1 MSAEVETFVQLK
13 SPEWQTQ
20 LPEVESL
27 CQIAATAAW
36 RKALD
41 REGAFEVAIVLA
53 DDALVQELNR
63 EYRSQDK
70 PTNVLSFPTDR
81 DEPVLPGDV
90 PTLGDIIIAFET
102 TKSEAPDNLPNHLS
116 HLVVHGCL
124 HLLGFDHE
132 NDKEAAEMEGLETQI
147 LAGLGIADPYKEA
160 SNS

>member
-20 LPEVESL
+20 LPDVESL
-27 CQIAATAAW
+27 CQTAATAAW
-36 RKALD
+36 RTAFD
-41 REGAFEVAIVLA
+41 REGSFEVAIVLA

-102 TKSEAPDNLPNHLS
+102 TKGEAPDNLSNHLS

-147 LAGLGIADPYKEA
+147 LAGLGIVDPYTEA